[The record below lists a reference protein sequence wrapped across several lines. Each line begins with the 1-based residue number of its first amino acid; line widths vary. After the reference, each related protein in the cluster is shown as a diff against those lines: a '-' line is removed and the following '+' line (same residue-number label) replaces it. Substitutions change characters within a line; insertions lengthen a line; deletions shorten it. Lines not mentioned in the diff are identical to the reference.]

1 MNVHLY
7 CVPMR
12 PKDESKE
19 TAIREAALE
28 MIVTE
33 GFKGTSMQKLAKKAN
48 VSPAT
53 IYLYFENR
61 EDLLN
66 KVYFDVRQKTHT
78 AALVG
83 FDPGMSFREGLKV
96 LWLNRYRYFVEHP
109 LHFFF
114 LEQFLN
120 SPFIEAAAR
129 MEDKTLKRPLQEFAA
144 NAFKRGEIVK
154 VPFEV
159 YWPIA
164 FSPLYQMLRFRLHP
178 NIHLEKQPV
187 ITEQKVL
194 QTLELVVKALQT

>member
-1 MNVHLY
+1 
-7 CVPMR
+7 MR
-12 PKDESKE
+12 QKDETKE
-19 TAIREAALE
+19 IAIREAALE
-28 MIVTE
+28 MIVKE

-53 IYLYFENR
+53 IYLYFKNR

-66 KVYFDVRQKTHT
+66 SVYLDVRQQTNE

-83 FDPGMSFREGLKV
+83 FDSSMPFREGLKV
-96 LWLNRYRYFVEHP
+96 LWLNRYRYFTEHP

-120 SPFIEAAAR
+120 SPLVESAAR
-129 MEDKTLKRPLQEFAA
+129 MEDKAFKRPLQQFAA

-154 VPFEV
+154 IPFEV

-194 QTLELVVKALQT
+194 QTLELVVKALQA